1 MPSKPALPKE
11 RGVMTQKD
19 GEHLTV
25 RMRIVAGN
33 VTAEQM
39 DALAG
44 IAKRY
49 GRGYVGLTVRQ
60 GIEIPW
66 VKPADLPAV
75 KEAMAA
81 AGLAPGG
88 NGATV
93 RAIIACKGTICKSG
107 LADTQGLCAEMDAR
121 YFGQDT
127 PAKFKVGVTG
137 CPGNCIK
144 AQTHDLSFMGQVR
157 PRVNHAASKGCGV
170 CAKTCPVNAITLDHG
185 KTRIDEAKC
194 VLCGRCVRACPA
206 DAIVE
211 AERGLAVFVGGTFG
225 RTPRMG
231 QRVGPLIP
239 ESQAVEVMGRV
250 LAWYKANAQGKE
262 RLAAVLDRVGMDKF
276 KTDLGWS

>member
-1 MPSKPALPKE
+1 MPSKPAPPKE

-19 GEHLTV
+19 GEHVTI
-25 RMRIVAGN
+25 RMRILAGN

-44 IAKRY
+44 IARNH

-60 GIEIPW
+60 GVEIPW

-88 NGATV
+88 NGSTV

-107 LADTQGLCAEMDAR
+107 LIDTQGLCAEMDAR
-121 YFGQDT
+121 FFGQDT
-127 PAKFKVGVTG
+127 PAKFKTGVTG

-144 AQTHDLSFMGQVR
+144 AQTHDLSFMGQAR
-157 PRVNHAASKGCGV
+157 PRVNAAACTGCGV
-170 CAKTCPVNAITLDHG
+170 CVKTCPVGAIALDKG
-185 KTRIDEAKC
+185 KARIDEAKC
-194 VLCGRCVRACPA
+194 VLCARCVRACPVKA
-206 DAIVE
+206 MQE

-225 RTPRMG
+225 RTLRVG
-231 QRVGPLIP
+231 QRVGGLIP
-239 ESQAVEVMGRV
+239 ESQAVDVMGRV

-262 RLAAVLDRVGMDKF
+262 RLAATLERVSMEKL
-276 KTDLGWS
+276 KSDLGWR